1 MASTEPSST
10 AAGAKRRANRLEC
23 DKKRS
28 PGTSASTRGRS
39 QAPKSTASRRPCA
52 VEQARTRTPIASKP
66 QDLRQAWRIR
76 DDRKLLRLARF
87 PEQEPGVTLEYL
99 LEQTNRSSIQSVWES
114 AIVLTAIEYFEEV
127 TLSDGSTGFALTELA
142 VEREKLLPADQLTLV
157 RLPSA
162 ATVMRLDQLI
172 ALSGR
177 PEDEVKAQLTS
188 LVRRGFLKR
197 GQRRSSK
204 GLVWPTWM
212 GLQEAGFPR
221 AYYAKQPKPRHW
233 RHALKV
239 NDVHLALLDEFVPR
253 DKEGNREWGN
263 WQWVSERMR
272 SRVLSRTEVHLADGF
287 LFNGRDFSLA
297 VEVACSTPVSDRL
310 LIGMKQ
316 LSREHSEVRYYSS
329 DKLARNKIAWAL
341 EELQLDNVQLL
352 EMPEPAAA

>member
-1 MASTEPSST
+1 MSS
-10 AAGAKRRANRLEC
+10 
-23 DKKRS
+23 
-28 PGTSASTRGRS
+28 
-39 QAPKSTASRRPCA
+39 KSTASDSRRVPRRTCEVERAKRGSSMRSSSSKAKKPTSSRRSCA
-52 VEQARTRTPIASKP
+52 VEQVRTPRPKASGL

-76 DDRKLLRLARF
+76 DDRRLLQLARF

-99 LEQTNRSSIQSVWES
+99 LELTSRSSIQSVWES

-127 TLSDGSTGFALTELA
+127 TLSDGSTGFAVTELA

-162 ATVMRLDQLI
+162 ASVMRLDQLI

-177 PEDEVKAQLTS
+177 PEDEVRAELTR
-188 LVRRGFLKR
+188 LVRRGFLER
-197 GQRRSSK
+197 GQSRSAK
-204 GLVWPTWM
+204 GLVWPTSM
-212 GLQEAGFPR
+212 GLQEAGFLRHYYPTPPR
-221 AYYAKQPKPRHW
+221 ARNW

-272 SRVLSRTEVHLADGF
+272 SRIFSRNEEHIADGF
-287 LFNGRDFSLA
+287 LFNGREFSLA
-297 VEVACSTPVSDRL
+297 VEVARSAPVNDRL
-310 LIGMKQ
+310 LIGMEE

-329 DKLARNKIAWAL
+329 NNQARNKIVRAMKK
-341 EELQLDNVQLL
+341 LQLPNVKLL
-352 EMPEPAAA
+352 EMPGEVTS